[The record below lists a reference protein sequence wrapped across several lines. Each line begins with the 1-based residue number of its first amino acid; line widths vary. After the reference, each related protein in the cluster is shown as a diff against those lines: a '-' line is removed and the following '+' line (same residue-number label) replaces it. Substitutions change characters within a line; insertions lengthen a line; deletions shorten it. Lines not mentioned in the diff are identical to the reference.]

1 MWFAKKERRNSMT
14 TQQDNRLRR
23 AQRQRTKIRKTTS
36 RSLRLSVHR
45 TNLHMYAQII
55 DDSQSKTIIS
65 VSTLS
70 KDLTSQFKNGSTV
83 QAAALVGKQ
92 IAQEAKKKGINQIVF
107 DRSGFLYHGRVKA
120 LADSAR
126 ENGLEF

>member
-1 MWFAKKERRNSMT
+1 
-14 TQQDNRLRR
+14 
-23 AQRQRTKIRKTTS
+23 
-36 RSLRLSVHR
+36 
-45 TNLHMYAQII
+45 MYAQII